1 MIRVTDAREIECI
14 IKLFKIAAVILAGS
28 ILLQAYMPTFFYAFA
43 VKWFFYSNQYDIMLH
58 LGNGC
63 HQYAGLF
70 YEVSFSALILSI
82 GCIICFTEL
91 NFNKCGRIKNLLM
104 IMLMYY
110 GVILTGKRSFM
121 LILPVLLSAF
131 WIFSSYGNISL
142 MRIIVIFGF
151 VFVLFWKADT
161 VFSLISNIL
170 TKGQGSTIE
179 LSSREQYWRLAL
191 DMFQEN
197 WFMGNGVNSFDIRF
211 NMAGIKKT
219 ELDFAGAHNS
229 YIQLLAET
237 GIIGTFL
244 YVSGIFTVILSGLR
258 EMSFRYKKYN
268 QKMVYN
274 SMSVLILFLIMIYGI
289 TGNVLY
295 QPQQVIMVFLFLGMI
310 LNIKKINHSDFKRK
324 SKIRLVL
331 R

>member
-1 MIRVTDAREIECI
+1 M
-14 IKLFKIAAVILAGS
+14 
-28 ILLQAYMPTFFYAFA
+28 
-43 VKWFFYSNQYDIMLH
+43 
-58 LGNGC
+58 
-63 HQYAGLF
+63 
-70 YEVSFSALILSI
+70 
-82 GCIICFTEL
+82 
-91 NFNKCGRIKNLLM
+91 
-104 IMLMYY
+104 
-110 GVILTGKRSFM
+110 
-121 LILPVLLSAF
+121 
-131 WIFSSYGNISL
+131 
-142 MRIIVIFGF
+142 IFGF

-258 EMSFRYKKYN
+258 EMSFRY
-268 QKMVYN
+268 
-274 SMSVLILFLIMIYGI
+274 I
-289 TGNVLY
+289 
-295 QPQQVIMVFLFLGMI
+295 
-310 LNIKKINHSDFKRK
+310 
-324 SKIRLVL
+324 
-331 R
+331 

>member
-1 MIRVTDAREIECI
+1 
-14 IKLFKIAAVILAGS
+14 
-28 ILLQAYMPTFFYAFA
+28 
-43 VKWFFYSNQYDIMLH
+43 
-58 LGNGC
+58 
-63 HQYAGLF
+63 
-70 YEVSFSALILSI
+70 
-82 GCIICFTEL
+82 
-91 NFNKCGRIKNLLM
+91 
-104 IMLMYY
+104 
-110 GVILTGKRSFM
+110 
-121 LILPVLLSAF
+121 
-131 WIFSSYGNISL
+131 
-142 MRIIVIFGF
+142 
-151 VFVLFWKADT
+151 
-161 VFSLISNIL
+161 
-170 TKGQGSTIE
+170 
-179 LSSREQYWRLAL
+179 
-191 DMFQEN
+191 
-197 WFMGNGVNSFDIRF
+197 MGNGVNSFDIRF